1 MPINGIDLGTSNSAA
16 AVLRGGR
23 PVIVPSAEGFTLGGK
38 AFSSYVAL
46 TTGGEMLVGELA
58 RRQATANPEGTA
70 TAFKR
75 LMGRRDSAFKELEQF
90 P

>member
-46 TTGGEMLVGELA
+46 TTGGEMLVG
-58 RRQATANPEGTA
+58 
-70 TAFKR
+70 
-75 LMGRRDSAFKELEQF
+75 
-90 P
+90 